1 MTDENFYQEV
11 DCMFEEYLSNGDIPK
26 IIIKDVLKNKPLNI
40 NYKKILFDSDLN
52 FYKIEEDKITLV
64 TDTNYKAF
72 VVKKQ

>member
-64 TDTNYKAF
+64 TDPNYKAF